1 VYVCKYANGGECT
14 GRAYPTVW
22 VSHLV
27 DGDVVG
33 SCFDVTQR
41 TWRLW

>member
-1 VYVCKYANGGECT
+1 VYICKYANGECT
-14 GRAYPTVW
+14 GRAYPSAC

-27 DGDVVG
+27 DGGVVD